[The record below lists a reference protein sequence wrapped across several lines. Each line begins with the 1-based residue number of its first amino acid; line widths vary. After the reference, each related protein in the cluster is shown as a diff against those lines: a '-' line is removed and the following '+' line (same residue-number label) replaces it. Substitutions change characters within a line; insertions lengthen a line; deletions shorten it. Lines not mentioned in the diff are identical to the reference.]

1 MWILISEPS
10 FVSTFGKRDKPISW
24 NKMWLGE
31 KMIITSL
38 ESRFYFVSD
47 KETFFAPTNLQI
59 PMNES
64 VDWLEWSRYLS
75 VKILF
80 ANITF
85 DKQWWGPIQWKY
97 TISVSE
103 LFVVRI
109 FELVTRC
116 ALLLSFL
123 YACHGMSFTQISPDN
138 NSAFWAT
145 NNWKDNLL

>member
-38 ESRFYFVSD
+38 ESRFSFVSD
-47 KETFFAPTNLQI
+47 KETFFAPTNFI
-59 PMNES
+59 WMNL
-64 VDWLEWSRYLS
+64 WIWFEWSRYLS

-85 DKQWWGPIQWKY
+85 DKQLVG
-97 TISVSE
+97 THSVKIH
-103 LFVVRI
+103 LFCIRA
-109 FELVTRC
+109 FC
-116 ALLLSFL
+116 
-123 YACHGMSFTQISPDN
+123 GQN
-138 NSAFWAT
+138 FWARHQMCT
-145 NNWKDNLL
+145 FAIFPVRLPWNVFHTDITRQQLSLLGHQQLEG

>member
-24 NKMWLGE
+24 NKMCLGE

-47 KETFFAPTNLQI
+47 KETFFAPKNLQI
-59 PMNES
+59 HMNKS

-103 LFVVRI
+103 LF
-109 FELVTRC
+109 C
-116 ALLLSFL
+116 
-123 YACHGMSFTQISPDN
+123 GQN
-138 NSAFWAT
+138 FWARHQMCT
-145 NNWKDNLL
+145 FAIFPVRLPWNVFHTDITRQQLSLLGHQQLEG